1 MAIQLCTE
9 NVLTQVCTCGSKKP
23 QNIVDQKIAKRWNL
37 WNNIPFLLL
46 IGVADKPTDNKSG
59 RIMVMVLDKPI
70 LIQRTEK

>member
-1 MAIQLCTE
+1 MGIRG
-9 NVLTQVCTCGSKKP
+9 VCSMWLKKL

-37 WNNIPFLLL
+37 RNNIPFLLL

-70 LIQRTEK
+70 LI

>member
-1 MAIQLCTE
+1 MWL
-9 NVLTQVCTCGSKKP
+9 KKL

-37 WNNIPFLLL
+37 RNNIPFLLL

-70 LIQRTEK
+70 LI